1 MSINLANEPVRAYP
15 KSMQVRKQCSKK
27 TAKQRGAISPVVRRK
42 VEIRS
47 NDCCE
52 RCGKHKSAVW
62 TLEMAHITRRWAIQ
76 GETTANDLVRLC
88 GPSSDSSTC
97 HHFADYTREGREWLQ
112 DFQRRMMND
121 GTTTDQVL

>member
-1 MSINLANEPVRAYP
+1 MSINYEYLPYTKEQ
-15 KSMQVRKQCSKK
+15 QVTKKRSKK
-27 TAKQRGAISPVVRRK
+27 TAKQRGSISPAVRRE

-76 GETTANDLVRLC
+76 SETTANDLVRLC

-97 HHFADYTREGREWLQ
+97 HHFADYTREGREWMKQ
-112 DFQRRMMND
+112 FQHTIEKR
-121 GTTTDQVL
+121 GY